1 MSNYRCCVGGCNNDS
16 RYPDKIVK
24 RSHVKELKFHHFL
37 KDESKRQLWKEQ
49 VDKGLDGFI
58 VSDNKVVCSNHFEY
72 GKPTYASPVQT
83 MFMNIRKALEPSPK
97 KRRTII
103 YEKPAF
109 DNNQSKDCPSSA
121 AVETTKGVEVQCSIR
136 IAPAMIFADLAR
148 DCDVNYFTSLRN
160 IDAFRLVF
168 DYLSEKAK

>member
-1 MSNYRCCVGGCNNDS
+1 M
-16 RYPDKIVK
+16 K
-24 RSHVKELKFHHFL
+24 RSYVKELKFHQFP

-136 IAPAMIFADLAR
+136 IAPTMIFADLAR